1 MDMFT
6 SKTCAAPR
14 ARATM
19 RTTLLL
25 AAAALA
31 LAACGDKTPKAPT
44 GQVVAI
50 LDGQEITVLE
60 VNAELQGTPIPP
72 NMTRRDAEKVALNN
86 IITRRMLSK
95 AAEERELNKKPEF
108 LMQERRTAEQLRVQ
122 ALARDIASKVKAPT
136 RDEADKFIAE
146 NPWMFR
152 DRKFFILDQIQFLR
166 PDNIQSLGFEGAKTM
181 VEIEGIL
188 NANKIEFRRQP
199 ASLDALGANPN
210 FIREVS
216 KVLEKNPQELFM
228 FASRPQGAP
237 APVVLVNQVK
247 ESRVQPFMGD
257 EARTYATNYLRNER
271 TQAALRAEVE
281 KQQKAAKERT
291 TFQAGWEPPAPKA
304 ADPKALEGKDPAG
317 PGLPAATPP
326 EMLPATEG
334 AAPGA
339 GAAPD
344 MAPAAPAAVGAGT
357 TAAAPAG

>member
-1 MDMFT
+1 MDISSSKRPAT
-6 SKTCAAPR
+6 SGGLVAPR
-14 ARATM
+14 ARAV
-19 RTTLLL
+19 LLL
-25 AAAALA
+25 AAAAIA
-31 LAACGDKTPKAPT
+31 VAACGDKTPDAPT

-72 NMTRRDAEKVALNN
+72 NMTRRDAEKVALDN

-95 AAEERELNKKPEF
+95 AAEERELTKKPDF

-122 ALARDIASKVKAPT
+122 ALARDIAAKVAPPT
-136 RDEADKFIAE
+136 RDEANKFIDE

-166 PDNIQSLGFEGAKTM
+166 PDNIQALGFEGAKTM
-181 VEIEGIL
+181 GEIEAIL

-199 ASLDALGANPN
+199 ASLDALSANPN

-257 EARTYATNYLRNER
+257 EARTYATNFLRNER

-281 KQQKAAKERT
+281 KQQKAAKEKT
-291 TFQAGWEPPAPKA
+291 TFQAGWEPAAPKK
-304 ADPKALEGKDPAG
+304 ADPKAFDGKDPNE
-317 PGLPAATPP
+317 PGLPAAP
-326 EMLPATEG
+326 LPDMALPGGDDAAAGAPSAQPAPAAT
-334 AAPGA
+334 APA
-339 GAAPD
+339 GAA
-344 MAPAAPAAVGAGT
+344 V
-357 TAAAPAG
+357 APAG

>member
-1 MDMFT
+1 MTIFTRTMF
-6 SKTCAAPR
+6 AAPR
-14 ARATM
+14 ARMAF
-19 RTTLLL
+19 LL
-25 AAAALA
+25 ASAALA
-31 LAACGDKTPKAPT
+31 LAACGDKEPKAPT

-50 LDGQEITVLE
+50 LDGEEITVLE

-72 NMTRRDAEKVALNN
+72 SMTRRDAEKLALNN
-86 IITRRMLSK
+86 IITRRMLAK
-95 AAEERELNKKPEF
+95 AAEERALNKTPEF
-108 LMQERRTAEQLRVQ
+108 QMQARRASEQLRVQ
-122 ALARDIASKVKAPT
+122 ALARDIASKIVAPT

-152 DRKFFILDQIQFLR
+152 ERKFFVLDQIQFLR
-166 PDNIQSLGFEGAKTM
+166 PANIQSLGFEQAKTM
-181 VEIEGIL
+181 PEIEAIL

-210 FIREVS
+210 FVREVS

-247 ESRVQPFMGD
+247 DMRVQPFMGD

-291 TFQAGWEPPAPKA
+291 TFQAGWEPPAPKP
-304 ADPKALEGKDPAG
+304 ADPKALEGTDPAG

-326 EMLPATEG
+326 EMLPASEG
-334 AAPGA
+334 AAKDA
-339 GAAPD
+339 DTAL
-344 MAPAAPAAVGAGT
+344 AAPASAG
-357 TAAAPAG
+357 